1 MSTSRYDT
9 EFVLNPR
16 ARRLSEPPSLSEP
29 LAFHRSLPG
38 YRPTTLRRAAGIARR
53 LGVGEVRVKVESNRF
68 GLPAYKILGASWAIA
83 RELMPRSDV
92 APAPRDFEEWR
103 GQVAQL
109 GPCTLVA
116 ATDGNHGRAVAR
128 VAHWLGL
135 NAEIFVPDD
144 MTAARRAAI
153 ASEGASV
160 KPVHG
165 SYDDAIEA
173 AVATTARA
181 TIEDARRLI
190 QDTAWPGYERVPG
203 WIVEGYGTI
212 FQEVDEQLAA
222 EGADPPDLV
231 LVQIGVGSLAAAVV
245 RHFAGGENPR
255 PRLIGVEP
263 HGADCLL
270 RSARAGRSVTVAG
283 PHRSSMAGLNCGT
296 PSSVALPSLLKGMD
310 AFVSIPDEAAYE
322 AMRMLAQQGI
332 VAGESGAAGLG
343 GLIAVL
349 DEPRRAEELGIHSE
363 SRILIIVTEADTDPE
378 AYTRVVGATSDE
390 VRRREFSD
398 PLS

>member
-1 MSTSRYDT
+1 VSTSRYDS
-9 EFVLNPR
+9 EFVLNPH
-16 ARRLSEPPSLSEP
+16 ARRLPESHPLSAP
-29 LAFHRSLPG
+29 LAFHRSLAG
-38 YRPTTLRRAAGIARR
+38 YRPTPLRQAPGIARR

-83 RELMPRSDV
+83 RELASTPDV
-92 APAPRDFEEWR
+92 PSAPRDFKEWR

-135 NAEIFVPDD
+135 SAEIFVPDN

-173 AVATTARA
+173 AAATTASA
-181 TIEDARRLI
+181 MFEDARRLI
-190 QDTAWPGYERVPG
+190 QDTAWPGYERVPA

-212 FQEVDEQLAA
+212 FQEVDEQVAA
-222 EGADPPDLV
+222 DGADPPDLV

-245 RHFAGGENPR
+245 RHFAGGEGPR
-255 PRLIGVEP
+255 PRLVGVEP

-270 RSARAGRSVTVAG
+270 RSARAGSSVTVAE

-296 PSSVALPSLLKGMD
+296 PSSVALPVLLNGMD

-332 VAGESGAAGLG
+332 VAGESGAASLG
-343 GLIAVL
+343 GLISVL
-349 DEPRRAEELGIHSE
+349 DEPARDETLGIHAD

-378 AYTRVVGATSDE
+378 AYTRAVGATSDE
-390 VRRREFSD
+390 VRRRAVSD
-398 PLS
+398 PVS